1 MLLAA
6 ARQQSAEQDDATGGT
21 AVGTAV
27 ATAAPAGQPAT
38 PDDYTFVDA
47 SSHAREEFDEPAAHS
62 YFDQGPTF
70 GHSNFGEDYAD
81 GFLEGQM
88 QYQVGG
94 QACISMETV
103 SLELSTNVVLLTCRD
118 LLTTRRIT

>member
-1 MLLAA
+1 MAA
-6 ARQQSAEQDDATGGT
+6 ARQQSAEEDDATGGA
-21 AVGTAV
+21 AVDPAV
-27 ATAAPAGQPAT
+27 ATAAPAGQPAAQ
-38 PDDYTFVDA
+38 DDYAFVDA

-88 QYQVGG
+88 QYQVSGE
-94 QACISMETV
+94 QALGFCV
-103 SLELSTNVVLLTCRD
+103 
-118 LLTTRRIT
+118 